1 MTCHLFQT
9 APNEHIFC
17 RDQSLPWT
25 YCDAK
30 EQPTVKKP
38 SRKRRD
44 CPVPGCTSSV
54 LKMSQHFHVL
64 MHVHALTE
72 DEVQEYLV
80 LAKTITPKASKSTEL
95 ARTADEQDGL
105 TGIGTWACAYN

>member
-1 MTCHLFQT
+1 
-9 APNEHIFC
+9 
-17 RDQSLPWT
+17 
-25 YCDAK
+25 
-30 EQPTVKKP
+30 
-38 SRKRRD
+38 
-44 CPVPGCTSSV
+44 
-54 LKMSQHFHVL
+54 MSQHL
-64 MHVHALTE
+64 RAVHALTE